1 MKKSNDSKVTES
13 GADVKNFPENS
24 PEKPIDIDTIRKKKN
39 AAKKEIDSADGYQ
52 ETPPPKA
59 TFNTAKI
66 LLNTEFPP
74 LKWIIEGILPEGLTL
89 FAGKPKLGKSI
100 FALNAAIA
108 ISTGSMAFEQLYVKQ
123 GRVLYCALEDSGRRL
138 KDRLIKMLP
147 HGNKNELLE
156 NLDFSTDFPNMDG
169 GGCERLTEYI
179 EKYSDI
185 RLVIIDTWGKF
196 KPAYRNDKASYDSDV
211 NAVSK
216 LKAIADKYR
225 IAIMLIHHTRKMEA
239 TDAFDTISGT
249 LGLTGSADTIA
260 ILSRGRGD
268 KTGIVQITGRDV
280 EETEIQMQFTPD
292 ILTWHIL
299 SENEK
304 KKSETDMQNKIMNC
318 LKESKIPLSIKDIS
332 DSEVLEYKYVK
343 NQLFRW
349 AIKGKVFKIGR
360 GQYTLDDPKVSEGIK
375 VSEVSDDKK
384 PDTFDNSFETQD

>member
-1 MKKSNDSKVTES
+1 
-13 GADVKNFPENS
+13 
-24 PEKPIDIDTIRKKKN
+24 
-39 AAKKEIDSADGYQ
+39 
-52 ETPPPKA
+52 
-59 TFNTAKI
+59 
-66 LLNTEFPP
+66 
-74 LKWIIEGILPEGLTL
+74 
-89 FAGKPKLGKSI
+89 
-100 FALNAAIA
+100 
-108 ISTGSMAFEQLYVKQ
+108 
-123 GRVLYCALEDSGRRL
+123 
-138 KDRLIKMLP
+138 
-147 HGNKNELLE
+147 LLE